1 MGQLCESCSRGRWSA
16 SCRAQRARNYGKNAH
31 KLSLFVSVFLRFTC
45 EILLGSTNQIN
56 PKINCA
62 MIHKGL
68 WLVKFAA
75 CIGECTLTLLNI
87 AIVKKC
93 TVFFLF
99 KSNPK
104 KNPIQKCYHRIM
116 VRGPINLRE
125 FFSRFLK

>member
-99 KSNPK
+99 KGAIYVDPNVLTFFLNYLHEISFNPK
-104 KNPIQKCYHRIM
+104 
-116 VRGPINLRE
+116 VL
-125 FFSRFLK
+125 S